1 MWLLWHDPAVICE
14 RERYAYDVMAN
25 NHDEVLLICLNF
37 LNFYVILRVADSLDS
52 TLLLRKK

>member
-1 MWLLWHDPAVICE
+1 MWHDPAVICE

-37 LNFYVILRVADSLDS
+37 LSFYVILRVADSLDS